1 MAQKT
6 AMQQM
11 LDELMAHE
19 YTIPLEL
26 IVKCKDLIEVE
37 KEQIEDA
44 HEEGIQRCY
53 LEVDDFGARLVKP
66 TEGIAGQYYYYFKYE
81 TNGL

>member
-6 AMQQM
+6 AMHQM

-26 IVKCKDLIEVE
+26 IVKCKELIKVE
-37 KEQIEDA
+37 WEQTFRDFLFHA
-44 HEEGIQRCY
+44 HS
-53 LEVDDFGARLVKP
+53 LL
-66 TEGIAGQYYYYFKYE
+66 
-81 TNGL
+81 

>member
-11 LDELMAHE
+11 LDELMAYE

-26 IVKCKDLIEVE
+26 IVKCEEFIEVE
-37 KEQIEDA
+37 KVYIDNAYAEGYKRGCDDTRIGED
-44 HEEGIQRCY
+44 I
-53 LEVDDFGARLVKP
+53 
-66 TEGIAGQYYYYFKYE
+66 
-81 TNGL
+81 

>member
-1 MAQKT
+1 MAQQT
-6 AMQQM
+6 AVDF
-11 LDELMAHE
+11 L
-19 YTIPLEL
+19 
-26 IVKCKDLIEVE
+26 VKKFHDFGTLYYSDITEAKEME

-66 TEGIAGQYYYYFKYE
+66 IEGIAGQDYYYFKYE

>member
-1 MAQKT
+1 MKT
-6 AMQQM
+6 AMNQM

-26 IVKCKDLIEVE
+26 IVKCKELIKVE
-37 KEQIEDA
+37 WEQTFRDFLFGQLSMM
-44 HEEGIQRCY
+44 EG
-53 LEVDDFGARLVKP
+53 EKDFS
-66 TEGIAGQYYYYFKYE
+66 QYYNKTY

>member
-1 MAQKT
+1 MKT

-26 IVKCKDLIEVE
+26 IVKCKKLIEVE
-37 KEQIEDA
+37 KEQVNPLVNALNDIKNWDEILEDLWEDPGYRA
-44 HEEGIQRCY
+44 
-53 LEVDDFGARLVKP
+53 
-66 TEGIAGQYYYYFKYE
+66 IAALKIYKEKY